1 MDMCI
6 PINIDFQQKFLTKSQ
21 DSHTEIVRKKNQVFL
36 ALSTQAVL
44 YHISLLYFYIC
55 MNIIYGTCI
64 SEQISLKRSHHT
76 RSIVNNNGN

>member
-1 MDMCI
+1 MCI
-6 PINIDFQQKFLTKSQ
+6 PINIDFQQQFLTKSQ
-21 DSHTEIVRKKNQVFL
+21 DSHTEIVRKKSGF
-36 ALSTQAVL
+36 SSIIYTSCF

-64 SEQISLKRSHHT
+64 SEQISPKRSHHT